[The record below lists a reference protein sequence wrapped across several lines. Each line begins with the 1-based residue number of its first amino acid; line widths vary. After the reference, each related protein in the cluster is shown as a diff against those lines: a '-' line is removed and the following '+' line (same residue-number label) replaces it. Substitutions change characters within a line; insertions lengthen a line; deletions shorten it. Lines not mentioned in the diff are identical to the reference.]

1 MDRMV
6 IAVRADS
13 RGAHHMIEDAED
25 RSGAEPRRNA
35 HKVTWFSAERPV
47 SGTVS
52 LRKPDDARGQD
63 SGVVE
68 DLPD

>member
-1 MDRMV
+1 
-6 IAVRADS
+6 
-13 RGAHHMIEDAED
+13 MIEDAED